1 MGNRM
6 QTLTEKQEAQLTNL
20 AAFKADFPGYEVL
33 TFKAYKGKRFF
44 YIVPIE
50 AEDPWHDHR
59 YTADNLEH
67 INGYLY
73 WAVQAACGQLRRA

>member
-1 MGNRM
+1 MER
-6 QTLTEKQEAQLTNL
+6 LTEKQAERLPNFR
-20 AAFKADFPGYEVL
+20 AFAVNFPGYEVL
-33 TFKAYKGKRFF
+33 THKAYKGKRYF

-50 AEDPWHDHR
+50 AADPWHEYI

-73 WAVQAACGQLRRA
+73 GAVQAACGQLRRA

>member
-1 MGNRM
+1 MGNKM
-6 QTLTEKQEAQLTNL
+6 QTLTEKQAAQLSNF
-20 AAFKADFPGYEVL
+20 AAFAVHFPGYEVL

-50 AEDPWHDHR
+50 TADPWSS
-59 YTADNLEH
+59 YIYNADNLEH

-73 WAVQAACGQLRRA
+73 GAVQAACGQLRRA